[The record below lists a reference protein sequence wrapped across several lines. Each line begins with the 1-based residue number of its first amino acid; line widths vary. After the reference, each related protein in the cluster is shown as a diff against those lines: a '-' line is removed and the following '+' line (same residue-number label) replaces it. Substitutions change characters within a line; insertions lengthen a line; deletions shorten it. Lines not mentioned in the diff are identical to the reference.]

1 MIVLGQVCVLNQ
13 SFSSVFEVL
22 VSFLEI
28 ATIVKKRN
36 KLLRDLQKPNAA
48 KTSISMFFSSF
59 FFLGYSVVNAD
70 DEDNF
75 FELEGI
81 RVTNIIQLY

>member
-36 KLLRDLQKPNAA
+36 TFLRDLQKPNAA
-48 KTSISMFFSSF
+48 KTSISVFLKF
-59 FFLGYSVVNAD
+59 FFLGYSLDNAD